1 MDMMQ
6 MRNGPS
12 DPQSPAPP
20 PLVTIGVALYNHE
33 RYIETCLQSLLG
45 QTYPNLQIIVI
56 DDGSPDRSYA
66 VARRYLEQQGN
77 PPHCTLFTRANRGMC
92 NTLNEIARLAK
103 GTYISFIG
111 SDDYW
116 MPGKIADQV
125 AYLEAHPEI
134 TLVHSNSIKVN
145 ADGEPIKNMD
155 YTNKINSGNVFKA
168 LVQRT
173 GGINT
178 PSHLFRTRV
187 FNEIG
192 YYDPSFRFE
201 DTDFWL
207 RLTKNHQVGFIN
219 AYHTYYRWHGGNLS
233 SRRNALLFYHDELI
247 RIYRK
252 NIEDPNLRKQAIR
265 RIHRK
270 SFSKSLNAGRL
281 GDAFS
286 FLLKFINPECE
297 KPTGDTPPE
306 PAPPRAE

>member
-1 MDMMQ
+1 M
-6 MRNGPS
+6 NIEPVN
-12 DPQSPAPP
+12 PAGSRPL

-33 RYIETCLQSLLG
+33 RYIETCLQSLLA

-56 DDGSPDRSYA
+56 DDGSPDRSHE
-66 VARRYLEQQGN
+66 VARRYLENQGS
-77 PPHCTLFTRANRGMC
+77 PPHCTLVTRPNRGMC

-134 TLVHSNSIKVN
+134 TLVHSNSIRVN
-145 ADGEPIKNMD
+145 AAGEPIKNMD
-155 YTNKINSGNVFKA
+155 YSAKINSGNVFKA

-178 PSHLFRTRV
+178 PSHLFRTGV
-187 FNEIG
+187 FGEIG

-207 RLTKNHQVGFIN
+207 RLTKDHLVGYIN
-219 AYHTYYRWHGGNLS
+219 TYHTYYRWHGDNLS
-233 SRRNALLFYHDELI
+233 NRRNALLFYHEELI

-252 NIEDPNLRKQAIR
+252 NIEDPDLRRQAIR
-265 RIHRK
+265 RIYRK

-281 GDAFS
+281 LDALS
-286 FLLKFINPECE
+286 FLFKVINPGCG
-297 KPTGDTPPE
+297 KPTGQMQPDSA
-306 PAPPRAE
+306 PARTE